1 MIATLTLNP
10 AIDKIAHVDKLIV
23 GDLNR
28 LSDVK
33 TTIGG
38 KGINVARTLRALNE
52 RTEVFTVTAGT
63 AGMLVEQYLRSNY
76 YMAHIVKAEGNTR
89 TNIKII
95 EADGSLTE
103 INDAGPT
110 VSKEMLN
117 LLTIKMVKSLK
128 KGDTIILSGSLPDSV
143 PTTIYRD
150 LIEKVKA
157 AGIYTILDADGEPF
171 REGVSALPD
180 IVKPNVRELRGY
192 FGVTEQIDE
201 KETSLLAQKLTRLGI
216 GLVAASMGH
225 QGAVFASADHA
236 YFAKA
241 VNVHTDSTVGAG
253 DAMVGAIAYARH
265 AGYDDEKLIRLSMA
279 ASAAACTSHGV
290 NMDIVEKLMDE
301 VEITRI

>member
-110 VSKEMLN
+110 VSREMLN
-117 LLTIKMVKSLK
+117 LLTIKMVRSLK
-128 KGDTIILSGSLPDSV
+128 KGDTIILSCSLPDSV

-150 LIEKVKA
+150 LIEKAKA

-201 KETSLLAQKLTRLGI
+201 KETSLLAQKLARLGI

>member
-28 LSDVK
+28 LSDVRMSV
-33 TTIGG
+33 GG

-52 RTEVFTVTAGT
+52 RTEVFTITAGT
-63 AGMLVEQYLRSNY
+63 AGMLVEQYLRNNY

-103 INDAGPT
+103 INDAGPVVT
-110 VSKEMLN
+110 KEILN
-117 LLTIKMVKSLK
+117 LLTIKMVRSLK
-128 KGDTIILSGSLPDSV
+128 KGDTIVLSGSIPDSV

-150 LIEKVKA
+150 LIEKAKA

-171 REGVSALPD
+171 REGVTALPD
-180 IVKPNVRELRGY
+180 VVKPNVRELRGY

-201 KETSLLAQKLTRLGI
+201 AETSLLAQKLAKQGI

-225 QGAVFASADHA
+225 QGAVFANADHA

-265 AGYDDEKLIRLSMA
+265 AGYDDERLIRIAMA

-290 NMDIVEKLMDE
+290 NMAIVEKLMDE
-301 VEITRI
+301 VEIQRI

>member
-10 AIDKIAHVDKLIV
+10 AIDKIAHVKKLIV

-28 LSDVK
+28 LNDVRMSV
-33 TTIGG
+33 GG

-52 RTEVFTVTAGT
+52 RTEVFTITAGT

-95 EADGSLTE
+95 EEDGSLTE
-103 INDAGPT
+103 INDAGPVVT
-110 VSKEMLN
+110 KEILN
-117 LLTIKMVKSLK
+117 LLTIKMVRSLK
-128 KGDTIILSGSLPDSV
+128 KGDTIVLSGSIPDSV
-143 PTTIYRD
+143 PTAIYKD
-150 LIEKVKA
+150 LILKA
-157 AGIYTILDADGEPF
+157 KDAGIHTILDADGEPF
-171 REGVSALPD
+171 REGVTALPD

-201 KETSLLAQKLTRLGI
+201 KETCLLAQKLAKQGI

-236 YFAKA
+236 YYAKA

-253 DAMVGAIAYARH
+253 DAMVGAIAFARH
-265 AGYDDEKLIRLSMA
+265 AGYDDEKLIRISMA
-279 ASAAACTSHGV
+279 VSAAACMSHGV
-290 NMDIVEKLMDE
+290 NMAIVEKLMDE
-301 VEITRI
+301 VEIVSL

>member
-110 VSKEMLN
+110 VSREMLN

-150 LIEKVKA
+150 LIEKAKA

>member
-10 AIDKIAHVDKLIV
+10 AIDKIAHVKKLIV

-28 LSDVK
+28 LNDVRMSV
-33 TTIGG
+33 GG

-52 RTEVFTVTAGT
+52 RTEVFTITAGT

-110 VSKEMLN
+110 VSREMLN
-117 LLTIKMVKSLK
+117 LLTIKMVRSLK

-150 LIEKVKA
+150 LIEKAKA

-201 KETSLLAQKLTRLGI
+201 KETSLLAQKLARLGI